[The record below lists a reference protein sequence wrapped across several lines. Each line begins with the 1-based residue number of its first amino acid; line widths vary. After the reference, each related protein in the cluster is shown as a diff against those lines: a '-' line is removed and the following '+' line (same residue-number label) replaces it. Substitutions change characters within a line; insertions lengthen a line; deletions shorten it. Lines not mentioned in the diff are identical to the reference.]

1 MKAPVLFAL
10 LAAPMLLAACET
22 TKTTTVLAP
31 EGSAVVA
38 KPGAVVATPEGTV
51 TTPTTVAV
59 VPAANDSCAAASYQ
73 ALVGQKSPAISVP
86 AGTEFRHYR
95 TGDAVTMDYNPSR
108 LNFEYNRSGALVK
121 VTCG

>member
-22 TKTTTVLAP
+22 TKTTTVMAP

-38 KPGAVVATPEGTV
+38 KPGAVVATSEGTV

-59 VPAANDSCAAASYQ
+59 VPAANDTCTAASYQ

-95 TGDAVTMDYNPSR
+95 TGDAITMDHNPSR
-108 LNFEYNRSGALVK
+108 LNFEYNRSGTLVK